1 MQLLL
6 IPDITK
12 FETIPTNETF
22 FIFLCLSSNM
32 VKEMTDKHLR
42 AINRGRKDAGLKPIR
57 RKKTK
62 EKEKNINKEKLI
74 AQKNKLIK
82 IREKNRP
89 KSTRRFVKDKKTGK
103 ITTKE
108 FPNKAKDKIFNNAVK
123 KIKEIDIKL
132 YGKPKNTRIP
142 KSYFGE

>member
-1 MQLLL
+1 
-6 IPDITK
+6 
-12 FETIPTNETF
+12 
-22 FIFLCLSSNM
+22 M
-32 VKEMTDKHLR
+32 VREMTAKHLA
-42 AINRGRKDAGLKPIR
+42 AINRGRKDVGLKAIR
-57 RKKTK
+57 V
-62 EKEKNINKEKLI
+62 ISKEKLI
-74 AQKNKLIK
+74 AHKNKLIK

-123 KIKEIDIKL
+123 KIKQIDMKL

-142 KSYFGE
+142 KSNFGE

>member
-1 MQLLL
+1 ML
-6 IPDITK
+6 
-12 FETIPTNETF
+12 PTRLHF
-22 FIFLCLSSNM
+22 M
-32 VKEMTDKHLR
+32 VREMTKKHLA

-57 RKKTK
+57 MK
-62 EKEKNINKEKLI
+62 KNISKEKLI

-142 KSYFGE
+142 KSNFGE